1 MTEAK
6 KEAKNLKQDQA
17 AWAKTQKT
25 LEAQVRSLIRI
36 SNPIRLALPT
46 KNNRPLTRLHV
57 FMSVSFAVCC
67 AQVEKHRKGQV
78 DAEAALNAREAAL
91 KELSKEGGRVDKER
105 RAGEA
110 EQRARDVRLQRALE
124 EVEKY
129 KNLLGEVKA
138 QVLRKPE
145 GIGSVPIFLDN
156 V

>member
-1 MTEAK
+1 MGKDPKDVGGAGK
-6 KEAKNLKQDQA
+6 IIDSYFK
-17 AWAKTQKT
+17 
-25 LEAQVRSLIRI
+25 
-36 SNPIRLALPT
+36 SNPGLA
-46 KNNRPLTRLHV
+46 NNNQLSLVSPLTRLRV
-57 FMSVSFAVCC
+57 FTSFSFAVCC

-138 QVLRKPE
+138 QVLTKPK
-145 GIGSVPIFLDN
+145 GIRSVDNACHGSKRNIAMCMLEVM
-156 V
+156 